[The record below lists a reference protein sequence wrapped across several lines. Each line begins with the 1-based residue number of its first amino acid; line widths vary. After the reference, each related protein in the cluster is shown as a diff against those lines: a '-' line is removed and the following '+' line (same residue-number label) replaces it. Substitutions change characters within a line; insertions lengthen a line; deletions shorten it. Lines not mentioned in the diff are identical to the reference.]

1 MRLAVDQLEA
11 TGSALVHRTG
21 NNKKEKSK
29 KVKRECSRVVIG
41 RLEAYLV
48 EAMNYRNAAYRG
60 GFIRFRC
67 GSHSLT
73 CGDLMIASVS
83 RYDEYGSEG

>member
-1 MRLAVDQLEA
+1 M
-11 TGSALVHRTG
+11 
-21 NNKKEKSK
+21 
-29 KVKRECSRVVIG
+29 IG

-48 EAMNYRNAAYRG
+48 EAMNGRNAAYRG

-73 CGDLMIASVS
+73 CGDLMIASVP
-83 RYDEYGSEG
+83 RYDEYWSEG